1 MPVKKIKSDVCPKCC
16 WPYDSKMGGC
26 EACREKRE
34 LINRLQ
40 EEKGDWYFNSEPGED
55 EDNYEPTLEE
65 WRDYDAYMA
74 KNNGGKPI
82 DPNEERKKMRKLK
95 SLAEKIK
102 RQLREN
108 KGQEGLPG
116 IR

>member
-1 MPVKKIKSDVCPKCC
+1 MPVKKSKFGVCPQCY
-16 WPYDSKMGGC
+16 WPYDSEMGGC

-34 LINRLQ
+34 LIKKWQ
-40 EEKGDWYFNSEPGED
+40 KEKDDWYFNSEPG

-65 WRDYDAYMA
+65 WREHDAYMA
-74 KNNGGKPI
+74 EKNGGKPI
-82 DPNEERKKMRKLK
+82 DPNEERKKWRKLK
-95 SLAEKIK
+95 SLVEKIK